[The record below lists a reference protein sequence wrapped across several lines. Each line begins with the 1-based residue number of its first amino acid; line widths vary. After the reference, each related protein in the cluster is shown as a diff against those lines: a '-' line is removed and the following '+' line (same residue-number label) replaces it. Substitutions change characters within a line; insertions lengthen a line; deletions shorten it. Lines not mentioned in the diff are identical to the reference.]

1 MQGSEVALVSMSKQS
16 GLNALI
22 EPIVV
27 GMGYEMV
34 GVEYLPQ
41 GKHSI
46 LRIYID
52 KPEGIDVDD
61 CGDVSRQVSA
71 MLDVEDPIKGEYN
84 LEVSSPG
91 LDRPLFTLA
100 HFSQFIGCRANV
112 RLKMPID
119 GQRKFVGV
127 IQSQNNDEVDLEVN
141 GKVIAIPFDLIDKAN
156 LVPEF

>member
-1 MQGSEVALVSMSKQS
+1 MGKQS
-16 GLNALI
+16 SLHALI

-27 GMGYEMV
+27 GMGFELV

-41 GKHSI
+41 GKHSV

-52 KPEGIDVDD
+52 HADGIDVDN

-91 LDRPLFTLA
+91 LDRPLFTLE
-100 HFSQFIGCRANV
+100 HFRQFIDCQASV
-112 RLKMPID
+112 KLKMPLD
-119 GQRKFVGV
+119 GQRKFVGL
-127 IQSQNNDEVDLEVN
+127 IQSVNDEIINLVTN
-141 GKVIAIPFDLIDKAN
+141 GISVEIPFEIIDKAN

>member
-1 MQGSEVALVSMSKQS
+1 MSKQS
-16 GLNALI
+16 GLNTLI
-22 EPIVV
+22 EPIVEGMDYELV
-27 GMGYEMV
+27 GI
-34 GVEYLPQ
+34 EYLPQ

-52 KPEGIDVDD
+52 KSSGIDVDD
-61 CGDVSRQVSA
+61 CSDVSRQVSA

-91 LDRPLFTLA
+91 LDRPLFTMK
-100 HFSQFIGCRANV
+100 HFERFIGRQATL

-127 IQSQNNDEVDLEVN
+127 IQAQEEKIDVVKLFVN
-141 GKVIAIPFDLIDKAN
+141 GKSIVIPFDLIDRAN
-156 LVPEF
+156 LVPEL

>member
-1 MQGSEVALVSMSKQS
+1 MNKQS
-16 GLNALI
+16 GLHALI

-27 GMGYEMV
+27 GMDYELV
-34 GVEYLPQ
+34 GIEYLPQ

-61 CGDVSRQVSA
+61 CSDVSRQVSA

-91 LDRPLFTLA
+91 LDRPLFTPA
-100 HFSQFIGCRANV
+100 HFEQFLHAQVSV
-112 RLKMPID
+112 RLKMPIE
-119 GQRKFVGV
+119 GKRKFVAV
-127 IQSQNNDEVDLEVN
+127 IQAINGDAVDLVVD
-141 GKVIAIPFDLIDKAN
+141 GKTFTIPFDIIDKAN

>member
-1 MQGSEVALVSMSKQS
+1 MNKQS
-16 GLNALI
+16 GLHALI

-27 GMGYEMV
+27 GMDYELV
-34 GVEYLPQ
+34 GIEYLPQ

-61 CGDVSRQVSA
+61 CSDVSRQLSA

-91 LDRPLFTLA
+91 LDRPLFTPA
-100 HFSQFIGCRANV
+100 HFEQFLHAQVSV
-112 RLKMPID
+112 RLKMPIE
-119 GQRKFVGV
+119 GKRKFVAV
-127 IQSQNNDEVDLEVN
+127 IQAINGDAVDLVVD
-141 GKVIAIPFDLIDKAN
+141 GKTLTVPFDIIDKAN